1 MIQSKAID
9 ILGSL
14 NTKEFIRF
22 GKYLDSSAFTTQK
35 NLPKLYRFL
44 KKYYPVFD
52 SETLTKENIYRSV
65 YGNASYNDAK
75 TRKLLSDIYKEAEKF
90 IVILNV
96 FSQKET
102 YDKIILEE
110 LDIRKLDNI
119 FVSKYEEVTAY
130 LDGSEKH
137 YQYYLDKFLVEW
149 KNVMFH
155 LERGMQHKIALNIY
169 KRTENLIF
177 FFLSDLF
184 LSLNDI
190 DSNRVAYNIT
200 NKVNLAGA
208 FISNLNDKTLLEYIR
223 QNKFENTDLLYTYY
237 LGYRALKNFND
248 EQSYNEL
255 KDFVLKN
262 IDTFHEGSQKVAVIF
277 LISYCTRKLRFQ
289 RTRQFETELNKW
301 YNLYIKYKLYKLS
314 GENYIRSDLFL
325 NILSNY
331 FDVGKISEAAR
342 FLEENIESIQP
353 SHRKN
358 MLAIANALMH
368 FEKNNFGESLK
379 HSSLIK
385 SNTFLYKDK
394 VKLLILKNN
403 YELKNYEMGK
413 ELSLN
418 YRKFLTDNENITELQ
433 KERGLKFLHYYNL
446 LWKIY
451 DGKGDKINLTELTE
465 ELNQNS
471 YFNESVWIIEK
482 FKEIT
487 KK

>member
-14 NTKEFIRF
+14 SNKEFQQF
-22 GKYLDSSAFTTQK
+22 GKYLDSSAFTSHK

-44 KKYYPVFD
+44 KKYHPVFD
-52 SETLTKENIYRSV
+52 SDSLTKESIYRAV
-65 YGNASYNDAK
+65 YGSSAYDDSK

-110 LDIRKLDNI
+110 LDIRKLDSI
-119 FVSKYEEVTAY
+119 FISKYDEVTAY

-149 KNVMFH
+149 KNIMFH

-169 KRTENLIF
+169 KRTEYLIF

-190 DSNRVAYNIT
+190 DSNRHAYNII
-200 NKVNLAGA
+200 NKVNLAEF
-208 FISNLNDKTLLEYIR
+208 FISNLNDKKLLEYIR
-223 QNKFENTDLLYTYY
+223 QNKFENTDLVYTYY
-237 LGYRALKNFND
+237 LGYLALKNFND
-248 EQSYNEL
+248 EQSYYNL
-255 KDFVLKN
+255 KEFVLKN
-262 IDTFHEGSQKVAVIF
+262 IDSFHEGSQKTSVIF
-277 LISYCTRKLRFQ
+277 LISYCTRKLRLQ
-289 RTRQFETELNKW
+289 RTRKFELELNEW
-301 YNLYIKYKLYKLS
+301 YNLYIKYKLHKIS

-325 NILSNY
+325 NILANY
-331 FDVGKISEAAR
+331 FDVGRISEAGK
-342 FLEENIESIQP
+342 FLEDNIESIQP

-358 MLAIANALMH
+358 MLAIANALIQ
-368 FEKNNFGESLK
+368 FEKRNFGESLK

-403 YELKNYEMGK
+403 YELKNFEIAK
-413 ELSLN
+413 ELSHN
-418 YRKFLTDNENITELQ
+418 YRNFLQENKNITDLQ
-433 KERGLKFLHYYNL
+433 KERGTKFLHYYNI
-446 LWKIY
+446 LWRIF
-451 DGKGDKINLTELTE
+451 DGKGDKISLTKLKE
-465 ELNQNS
+465 EIAANS
-471 YFNESVWIIEK
+471 RFNESVWIQDKVNE
-482 FKEIT
+482 FT
-487 KK
+487 K